1 MNSIWQNTY
10 QKLNPSFNIDLPNNA
25 SDPQKYL
32 QTRVIGSVE
41 AIEVFM
47 SFHQS
52 QMTRQVLFLPT
63 EINAK
68 QRMLKCKRDLLQLQE
83 GSSDI
88 YMSTRFDE
96 YLHRPE
102 DLKDMTYPEFFKW
115 WHKSSSDE
123 NSHNQRRGMPLIY
136 GLEPQM
142 MTLQNFC

>member
-1 MNSIWQNTY
+1 MSSIWQNTY

-123 NSHNQRRGMPLIY
+123 NKKGEAQSEEGDVPHLRTRTTKFN
-136 GLEPQM
+136 
-142 MTLQNFC
+142 